1 MKTLKA
7 LVQDI
12 AVKQVVG
19 DLHTPVTMLCLDSRS
34 IATGG
39 LFFAQK
45 GTQTDGHQYIPDVI
59 KAGAKAVVCETL
71 PEEFYPDVCFVVV
84 ADVTEACGTMA
95 ATFWDNPSE
104 SMSVVGVTGTNGK
117 TTVATLLFK
126 LFRSMGYSCGLL
138 STVQNQINDAVI
150 PATHTTPDA
159 LHLQELLAQMKAAG
173 CSHIFMEASSHA
185 IVQNRIRG
193 IHFGGAVFTNI
204 THDHLDYHKTFE
216 AYIKAKKKLFDELP
230 ADAFALSNIDDKR
243 GEVML
248 QNTKAVKKYYALR
261 KITADFKGRVL
272 ANDIDGLQ
280 MMIGKHEVHF
290 LLSGLFNAYNL
301 LAVYGVAVSLGLDE
315 SETLAQLSALRGA
328 PGRFDTYRSSKDKIL
343 GIIDYAHTPDALLNV
358 LTTIRQFND
367 IREVITVV
375 GCGGNRDKTKRPE
388 MAEIACRH
396 SQKVILTSDNPRNEE
411 PEAIL
416 DDMEQG
422 LSLADKRKTIR
433 ITNRREAIKTACSLA
448 QPGSIILIAG
458 KGHENYQ
465 DIKGVKHHFDDKE
478 VLLEMYALLE
488 K

>member
-1 MKTLKA
+1 MKSLKA
-7 LVQDI
+7 LVQNI

-19 DLHTPVTMLCLDSRS
+19 DLQTPVSMLCLDSRKMES
-34 IATGG
+34 GG

-45 GTQTDGHQYIPDVI
+45 GTLTDGHQYIPDVI
-59 KAGAKAVVCETL
+59 NAGAKAIVCEKL
-71 PEEFYPDVCFVVV
+71 PEGNYPHVCFVVV
-84 ADVTEACGTMA
+84 ADVSEACGAMA
-95 ATFWDNPSE
+95 AAFWGFPSD
-104 SMSVVGVTGTNGK
+104 SMTVVGVTGTNGK

-126 LFRSMGYSCGLL
+126 LFRSLGYSCGLL
-138 STVQNQINDAVI
+138 STVQNQINDTVI

-159 LHLQELLAQMKAAG
+159 LHLQALLAQMKDAG
-173 CSHIFMEASSHA
+173 CRHVFMEASSHA

-193 IHFGGAVFTNI
+193 IHFAGAVFTNI
-204 THDHLDYHKTFE
+204 THDHLDYHKTFD

-230 ADAFALSNIDDKR
+230 VGAFALSNMDDKR

-248 QNTKAVKKYYALR
+248 QNTKATKKYYALR
-261 KITADFKGRVL
+261 KISADFKGRVL
-272 ANDIDGLQ
+272 ANDIEGLQ

-301 LAVYGVAVSLGLDE
+301 LAVFGVAVSLGLDDGE
-315 SETLAQLSALRGA
+315 VLAHLSALRGA
-328 PGRFDTYRSSKDKIL
+328 PGRFDTYRSPNEKIL

-367 IREVITVV
+367 VREVITVV

-388 MAEIACRH
+388 MAEIACKH
-396 SQKVILTSDNPRNEE
+396 SQKVILTSDNPRDED
-411 PEAIL
+411 PEMIL

-422 LSLADKRKTIR
+422 LSLSDKRKTIR

-465 DIKGVKHHFDDKE
+465 EIKGVKHHFDDRE

>member
-7 LVQDI
+7 LIQDI
-12 AVKQVVG
+12 AVKRVVG
-19 DLHTPVTMLCLDSRS
+19 DVRTPVTMLCLDSRKMEE
-34 IATGG
+34 GG

-45 GTQTDGHQYIPDVI
+45 GTKTDGHQYIPDVI
-59 KAGAKAVVCETL
+59 KAGARVVVCEDL
-71 PEEFYPDVCFVVV
+71 PEEPYPGVCFVVV
-84 ADVTEACGTMA
+84 ADATEACGMMA
-95 ATFWDNPSE
+95 AAFWDNPSE
-104 SMSVVGVTGTNGK
+104 DMKVVGITGTNGK
-117 TTVATLLFK
+117 TTVATLLFR
-126 LFRSMGYSCGLL
+126 LFRSLAYSCGLL
-138 STVQNQINDAVI
+138 STVQNQINDEVI

-159 LHLQELLAQMKAAG
+159 LHLQALLAQMKAAG
-173 CSHIFMEASSHA
+173 CHYVFMEASSHA

-193 IHFGGAVFTNI
+193 IHFAGAVFTNI
-204 THDHLDYHKTFE
+204 THDHLDYHKTFD

-230 ADAFALSNIDDKR
+230 ASAFALSNMDDRR

-248 QNTKAVKKYYALR
+248 QNTRAARKYYALR

-301 LAVYGVAVSLGLDE
+301 LAVFGVAVSLGLEE
-315 SETLAQLSALRGA
+315 SEALAHLSALRGA
-328 PGRFDTYRSSKDKIL
+328 PGRFDTYRSPKDKIL
-343 GIIDYAHTPDALLNV
+343 GIVDYAHTPDALLNV

-367 IREVITVV
+367 VREVVTVV
-375 GCGGNRDKTKRPE
+375 GCGGDRDKTKRPE
-388 MAEIACRH
+388 MAEIACKH
-396 SQKVILTSDNPRNEE
+396 SQRVILTSDNPRGED

-422 LSLADKRKTIR
+422 LDLAEKRKTIR

-465 DIKGVKHHFDDKE
+465 EIKGIKYSFDDKE
-478 VLLEMYALLE
+478 VLLEMYALLG